1 MSEAHLGTSKRFMD
15 VPEFA
20 GLPNHLLEK
29 LMKQLHS
36 SVFADGQKLC
46 VEGRGSTKIMMVENG
61 FVDCAIPKYL
71 VDMKVSKEELL
82 KSLGI
87 SVDLTPPPGKPIP

>member
-1 MSEAHLGTSKRFMD
+1 MD

-87 SVDLTPPPGKPIP
+87 